1 MKPPEDIYTEI
12 CLAADT
18 AAALRELGAGAL
30 SRLIRHL
37 REMGAD
43 GGVPGIVLGMA
54 EMEATE
60 RFLKIQENKA

>member
-1 MKPPEDIYTEI
+1 MKPAEDIYTEI

-37 REMGAD
+37 RGTGAD

-54 EMEATE
+54 EMEAVE
-60 RFLKIQENKA
+60 RFLKIQDNKA